1 MRVPRFRS
9 IVILANFVMVLVVAG
24 AGAAMASNPNAGCNQ
39 TPYENP
45 SGNGANHSGAYDDTC
60 DGSPSLNGNGD
71 GAATGKPCGGCVG
84 KADEKNPPGQ
94 APDGT
99 DANSGYECD
108 SNSGVGKT
116 NPAHSGCAA
125 VETPE
130 NPPGNP
136 PENPPGGNIGTDVLG
151 EKFLA
156 TTGVPTSAFLATGML
171 LLAIGIALRFG
182 ARRTASI

>member
-1 MRVPRFRS
+1 VKVPKLRW
-9 IVILANFVMVLVVAG
+9 IAVLAILAMIFAIVMAG
-24 AGAAMASNPNAGCNQ
+24 SAIASNPNAGCNQ
-39 TPYENP
+39 TPYDNP

-60 DGSPSLNGNGD
+60 DGTASGNGNG
-71 GAATGKPCGGCVG
+71 GGNATGKPCAGCVG

-99 DANSGYECD
+99 DSNSGYECD

-116 NPAHSGCAA
+116 NPAHTGCTP
-125 VETPE
+125 VENPPGT
-130 NPPGNP
+130 PPGNP
-136 PENPPGGNIGTDVLG
+136 PGSNPGAEVLG

-171 LLAIGIALRFG
+171 FLAIGIALRFG
-182 ARRTASI
+182 GRRTA